1 MSIQNIQTE
10 FAEALFSDDNNSS
23 SRGRPGLNHAGVNST
38 GRRDLFQPFHHLSI
52 YRHNVTAN
60 LVNTLLAA
68 YPLIVRLVG
77 ENCFRSAAK
86 AYIEDYPSRS
96 ANLHDYGA
104 YFSDYLA
111 TYPPVKNLPY
121 LTEVA
126 TFEWICHTLHFAAD
140 PIPFDVKILEIVSPE
155 QYEHLHFMLHP
166 ASYVMQFHYPMLRII
181 DLCKGDMNEQIDVN
195 EGGIQLLII
204 RRDLEIMLVP
214 LTLADYTFLAAIQMG
229 SSLLASLEAAL
240 TIDADFNLEEKLP
253 AWIHDKTIVD
263 VITD

>member
-1 MSIQNIQTE
+1 MLLQNIQTE
-10 FAEALFSDDNNSS
+10 FAEIMFSDNESTDLCQPINN
-23 SRGRPGLNHAGVNST
+23 
-38 GRRDLFQPFHHLSI
+38 LSI
-52 YRHNVTAN
+52 YRHNVSAN
-60 LVNTLLAA
+60 LINTLLAA

-77 ENCFRSAAK
+77 EPFFRSAAK

-96 ANLHDYGA
+96 ANLHDYGE
-104 YFSDYLA
+104 YFSDFLA
-111 TYPPVKNLPY
+111 TYSPVKNLPY

-140 PIPFDVKILEIVSPE
+140 PVPFDIKILEMISPL

-166 ASYVMQFHYPMLRII
+166 ASHVMQFHYPLLRII
-181 DLCKGDMNEQIDVN
+181 DLCKGEVNEHIDVN

-214 LTLADYTFLAAIQMG
+214 LTLADYTFLTAIQTG

-240 TIDADFNLEEKLP
+240 QIDANFNLEEKLP

-263 VITD
+263 VITE